1 MNKSLLPKYVG
12 RKVLF
17 IGKNTGVTDEMG
29 LATLEGSDG
38 QAVSVKLSPGE
49 VIDAPF
55 VMVWGKVDHAG
66 SVVDSFRIVP
76 MNAEFDMAMYHK
88 VLTTFVEDKYQCLFQ

>member
-17 IGKNTGVTDEMG
+17 IGRNTGSTDEMG
-29 LATLEGSDG
+29 LAMLEGSDG
-38 QAVSVKLSPGE
+38 QAVSVSLSPGE

-55 VMVWGKVDHAG
+55 VMVWGKVNHAG
-66 SVVDSFRIVP
+66 TSVDSFRIVP
-76 MNAEFDMAMYHK
+76 MNAEFDMSMYHK
-88 VLTTFVEDKYQCLFQ
+88 VLTTLVEDKYQGLFQ